1 MFTEFTVKS
10 FRQTFETCQTTS
22 HVIKI
27 SIKSLI
33 HTEIWRVVLY
43 HTRLVSYSRVVIMI
57 GLWHLI
63 RTRARADWLLLVRL
77 RYPSNRRFSSTMTGE
92 VVSNAAKYTADTL
105 NVPFTV
111 PQSGVDVV
119 QLLFS
124 LQQLLLLSTKL
135 FSSCYSNLFT
145 FIQKP
150 ETSLTACKCSLF
162 NLSSSPSQLLSLLLK
177 SFLRVVL
184 SVVVRY
190 NRSLV

>member
-27 SIKSLI
+27 SIKSLV

-63 RTRARADWLLLVRL
+63 RTRARANWLLLVRL
-77 RYPSNRRFSSTMTGE
+77 RYPSNRRFSSTMTRE
-92 VVSNAAKYTADTL
+92 VVSNAAKDTADTL

-119 QLLFS
+119 QLFHSHTKARDLSHCLQVFFVQPLF
-124 LQQLLLLSTKL
+124 
-135 FSSCYSNLFT
+135 F
-145 FIQKP
+145 
-150 ETSLTACKCSLF
+150 A
-162 NLSSSPSQLLSLLLK
+162 
-177 SFLRVVL
+177 
-184 SVVVRY
+184 
-190 NRSLV
+190 